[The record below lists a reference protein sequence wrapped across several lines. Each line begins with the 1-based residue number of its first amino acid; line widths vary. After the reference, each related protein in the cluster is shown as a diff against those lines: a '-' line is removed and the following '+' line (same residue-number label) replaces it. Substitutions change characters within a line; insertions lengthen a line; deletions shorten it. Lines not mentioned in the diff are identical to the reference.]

1 MKKKNIIT
9 ILAVI
14 ILVILIVF
22 IVLFQDKK
30 LDVTSKEVTEL
41 YKTLGEVDINKCGGL
56 ITYSD
61 KAITANDLDINNRL
75 CRAYYSL
82 NDNQINTQVEKS
94 SKTNSNGIK
103 ICKIGESTTLA
114 TTNENETECEY
125 QIIEK
130 SKLKESYK
138 NIYGS
143 DIEEEDKFYISDKEI
158 CIKEGEVYYCGN
170 AENYNVSIAPDST
183 IYRIIDKAIEKTS
196 GELIIYDYF
205 LKISNNICYSTNT
218 NNEVKECSNEIKK
231 KDLTNDDE
239 AIKIV
244 KKYGSIY
251 KHTFKKDSN
260 KSHYWYKSELK

>member
-30 LDVTSKEVTEL
+30 LDITSKEVTEL
-41 YKTLGEVDINKCGGL
+41 YKALGEVDINKCGGL
-56 ITYSD
+56 ITYID
-61 KAITANDLDINNRL
+61 KTITANDIDINNRL
-75 CRAYYSL
+75 CRTYNSL
-82 NDNQINTQVEKS
+82 NDDQINTQVEKS
-94 SKTNSNGIK
+94 SKINSNGIK

-125 QIIEK
+125 QTIES
-130 SKLKESYK
+130 SKLKESYQM
-138 NIYGS
+138 IYGS
-143 DIEEEDKFYISDKEI
+143 EISEEDKFYISDKEI

-170 AENYNVSIAPDST
+170 AENYNVSISPEFT
-183 IYRIIDKAIEKTS
+183 IYRIIDKAIEKTT

-218 NNEVKECSNEIKK
+218 NSEVKECSSEIKN
-231 KDLTNDDE
+231 KDLTNDE

-251 KHTFKKDSN
+251 KHTFKSDSN
-260 KSHYWYKSELK
+260 KNHYWYKSELK